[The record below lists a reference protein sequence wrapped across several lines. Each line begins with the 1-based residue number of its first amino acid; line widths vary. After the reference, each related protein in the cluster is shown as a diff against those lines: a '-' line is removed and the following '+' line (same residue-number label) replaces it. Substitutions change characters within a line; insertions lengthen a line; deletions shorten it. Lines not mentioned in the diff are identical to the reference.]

1 MFPFIHGIHRFSC
14 DFFLFLHEMSNASLD
29 ASSPTKH
36 DDTSDAEI
44 HSNGESDESLQNIN
58 NDPDDGL
65 DAKSR
70 LLLKRVY
77 EPNNNDNDD
86 ELSSTS
92 ALGDRLSK
100 KAKSIFDEFF
110 QDSVDEFTGWEL
122 ILSLDI
128 ARVVDA
134 FAPAQREKVK
144 TLFAKLLALV
154 NTYAVR
160 PTKFLQDLAKEYNLS
175 STDDLFTSEDPR
187 IVGTLQKYNI
197 VSLDCTYGMQYV
209 WREVPAAIMDD
220 IYGMTS
226 SLFGII
232 SIQKNMKLSKSD
244 AIIERMK
251 RSTNVACFKPF
262 FQAFNPGYIFGNIKA
277 ALDPEALKSQ
287 DHSMAVVS
295 LDGSVIVVA
304 ERSKSRGLNENKNTF
319 DVLNVANPSLKIL
332 SNAFRTLINVRY
344 PNFALNNEYVFVNIT
359 EASNTPRIQCLKLPP
374 NMSKYVVVV
383 CNLSGIRVAKYKS
396 SVTPIVHMYANCIF
410 EGLT

>member
-1 MFPFIHGIHRFSC
+1 
-14 DFFLFLHEMSNASLD
+14 
-29 ASSPTKH
+29 
-36 DDTSDAEI
+36 
-44 HSNGESDESLQNIN
+44 
-58 NDPDDGL
+58 DGL

-77 EPNNNDNDD
+77 DSNNDDDD
-86 ELSSTS
+86 ELSNTS

-122 ILSLDI
+122 ILSFDI

-134 FAPAQREKVK
+134 FSPAQREKVK
-144 TLFAKLLALV
+144 ALFAKLLSLV

-160 PTKFLQDLAKEYNLS
+160 PSKFLQDMVKEYNLS
-175 STDDLFTSEDPR
+175 TIDDLFASEDTR
-187 IVGTLQKYNI
+187 IVETLQKYNI
-197 VSLDCTYGMQYV
+197 VSLESTYGMQYV
-209 WREVPAAIMDD
+209 WREVPVSVMDD

-251 RSTNVACFKPF
+251 RATNVACFKPF
-262 FQAFNPGYIFGNIKA
+262 YQSFNPGYIFGNIKA

-304 ERSKSRGLNENKNTF
+304 ERS
-319 DVLNVANPSLKIL
+319 
-332 SNAFRTLINVRY
+332 
-344 PNFALNNEYVFVNIT
+344 
-359 EASNTPRIQCLKLPP
+359 
-374 NMSKYVVVV
+374 
-383 CNLSGIRVAKYKS
+383 
-396 SVTPIVHMYANCIF
+396 
-410 EGLT
+410 